1 MNKKY
6 FLAMAMLLPQCLVA
20 ASFNIYL
27 TNPTNQE
34 KTDEPVVLQLDE
46 YEQIKPEQRA
56 QLAVFLGKEQ
66 ICSQLDD
73 LNGDGVADELA
84 FLVDLGANETRKA
97 TVKTIPDSKRK
108 EFLREVNAQMWRK
121 DKGKKTMYP
130 VTEASSTKNDMYNQ
144 MHHHGVAWE
153 SDIMAYRIY
162 FDNKQTIDVYGKK
175 KRQLELEACR
185 WYPNDEQL
193 AAGFGDD
200 ILRVSG
206 SVGVGAVKPWNGK
219 KSVHI
224 TEFDKRTQR
233 IVSQGPLRTICEIS
247 VEGWKYENK
256 SIDMTVRYTMYARH
270 RDCQV
275 DVFTSVPVDT
285 LVTGVQKIKGAEL
298 YESADMVGAWG
309 TDWPVNDT
317 VKYAKETVGIAVYM
331 PEKQAV
337 RQAQD
342 KVNNLLFFSN
352 SPEKPTRF
360 YLTTVSMKE
369 IGNPINNAPLFFAY
383 MDKWK
388 ANCSHP
394 IIISEK
400 KLVSTAE
407 N

>member
-1 MNKKY
+1 
-6 FLAMAMLLPQCLVA
+6 MAMLLPQCLMA

-73 LNGDGVADELA
+73 LNGDGVADEIA
-84 FLVDLGANETRKA
+84 FLVDLGANETRKV

-108 EFLREVNAQMWRK
+108 EFPREMNAQMWRK

>member
-1 MNKKY
+1 
-6 FLAMAMLLPQCLVA
+6 MAMLLPQCLMAV
-20 ASFNIYL
+20 SFNIYL
-27 TNPTNQE
+27 TNPTNLE

-73 LNGDGVADELA
+73 LNGDGVADEIA
-84 FLVDLGANETRKA
+84 FLVDLGANETRKV

-108 EFLREVNAQMWRK
+108 EFPREVNAQMWRK
-121 DKGKKTMYP
+121 DKEKKTMYP

-175 KRQLELEACR
+175 RRQLELEACR

-219 KSVHI
+219 KSVHL
-224 TEFDKRTQR
+224 TEFAKRTQR

-247 VEGWKYENK
+247 IEGWQYESK

-331 PEKQAV
+331 PEEQAV

-369 IGNPINNAPLFFAY
+369 IGNPINNATLFFAY
-383 MDKWK
+383 MEEWK
-388 ANCSHP
+388 NNCSHP
-394 IIISEK
+394 VIISEK
-400 KLVSTAE
+400 RLVSTAE

>member
-1 MNKKY
+1 
-6 FLAMAMLLPQCLVA
+6 MAMLLPQCLMA

-108 EFLREVNAQMWRK
+108 EFPREVNAQMWRK

>member
-1 MNKKY
+1 
-6 FLAMAMLLPQCLVA
+6 MAMLLPQCLMA

-108 EFLREVNAQMWRK
+108 EFPREVNAQMWRK

-298 YESADMVGAWG
+298 YESADMVGAGG

-388 ANCSHP
+388 ANCSQP
-394 IIISEK
+394 VIISEK

>member
-1 MNKKY
+1 
-6 FLAMAMLLPQCLVA
+6 MAMLLPQCLMA

-298 YESADMVGAWG
+298 YESVDMVGAWG

>member
-1 MNKKY
+1 
-6 FLAMAMLLPQCLVA
+6 MAMLLPQCLMA

-27 TNPTNQE
+27 TNPTNLE

>member
-1 MNKKY
+1 
-6 FLAMAMLLPQCLVA
+6 MAMLLPQCLMA

>member
-1 MNKKY
+1 
-6 FLAMAMLLPQCLVA
+6 MAMLLPQCLMA

-175 KRQLELEACR
+175 RRQLELEACR

-200 ILRVSG
+200 VLRVSG

-219 KSVHI
+219 KSVHL
-224 TEFDKRTQR
+224 TEFAKRTQR

-247 VEGWKYENK
+247 IEGWQYESK

-331 PEKQAV
+331 PQGKAI

-352 SPEKPTRF
+352 SPASPTRF

-369 IGNPINNAPLFFAY
+369 IGNPINNASLFFDY

-400 KLVSTAE
+400 KLAPKAE

>member
-1 MNKKY
+1 
-6 FLAMAMLLPQCLVA
+6 MAMLLPQCLMA

-46 YEQIKPEQRA
+46 YEQIKPEQRT

-175 KRQLELEACR
+175 RRQLELEACR

-200 ILRVSG
+200 VLRVSG

-219 KSVHI
+219 KSVHL
-224 TEFDKRTQR
+224 TEFAKRTQR

-247 VEGWKYENK
+247 IEGWQYESK

-331 PEKQAV
+331 PQGKAI

-352 SPEKPTRF
+352 SPASPTRF

-369 IGNPINNAPLFFAY
+369 IGNPINNASLFFDY

-400 KLVSTAE
+400 KLAPKAE

>member
-1 MNKKY
+1 
-6 FLAMAMLLPQCLVA
+6 MAMLLPQCLMA

-342 KVNNLLFFSN
+342 KVSNLLFFSN

>member
-1 MNKKY
+1 
-6 FLAMAMLLPQCLVA
+6 MAMLLPQCLMA

-400 KLVSTAE
+400 KLAPKAE

>member
-1 MNKKY
+1 
-6 FLAMAMLLPQCLVA
+6 MAMLLPQCLMA

-247 VEGWKYENK
+247 VDGWKYENK